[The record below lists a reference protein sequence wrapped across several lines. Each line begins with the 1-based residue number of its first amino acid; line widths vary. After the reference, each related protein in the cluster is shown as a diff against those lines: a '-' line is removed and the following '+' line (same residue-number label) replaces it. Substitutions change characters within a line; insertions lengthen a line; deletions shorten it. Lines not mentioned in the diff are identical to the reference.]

1 VSAAVLFAWPVGHGL
16 RLEARSG
23 MYERL
28 VNAQNGRAIRLVNSI
43 PVDEWPE
50 HSLTAQQLDGLFEK
64 FEGALH
70 ELNLERKNSQSDPE
84 NYRRFY
90 RKITDKVKGE

>member
-1 VSAAVLFAWPVGHGL
+1 MSAAVLFAWPVGHGL
-16 RLEARSG
+16 RLETRSG
-23 MYERL
+23 MYER
-28 VNAQNGRAIRLVNSI
+28 VVDARTGRDIRIVNSV
-43 PVDEWPE
+43 PVDQWPE

-70 ELNLERKNSQSDPE
+70 ELNLERKNSQPDPE

-90 RKITDKVKGE
+90 RKINDAVRGE